1 VPLQERKPLPAS
13 PAPRPI
19 AALARRGLG
28 AVSILSLV
36 AMLLGALAGP
46 WARAPWELPLARVS
60 VLSNLLHLWV
70 PLGIG
75 LAGLELWARR
85 RRLALLHLG
94 GALALCAYFAA
105 LAEPMP
111 ALAEPAPAGE
121 AQSGAPAGQP
131 LALYNLNAGNSVAK
145 WPRVAAEIEALDPD
159 LVALEELN
167 PAMAEGLVAALG
179 SRFPYRALYP
189 LGVAGRGLLSKHP
202 IRSAALVE
210 RGGERGI
217 LECELDVHG
226 RALRIHVV
234 HLSLLAALE
243 GVAEPT
249 AQDLFDS
256 AESLLRAAREDGVPG
271 ILVGDFNSTETSA
284 IYGRLLELGLVDGY
298 RLGGGGFDF
307 SFPIGNR
314 YPFLSSPPIVRID
327 HLFLTPGL
335 SASAARLAPDAG
347 SDHLPLYARLL
358 FTPQG

>member
-1 VPLQERKPLPAS
+1 VPPPERQFP
-13 PAPRPI
+13 PAPGPWVAIGRRY
-19 AALARRGLG
+19 LA
-28 AVSILSLV
+28 AVSILSLLTL
-36 AMLLGALAGP
+36 LLGALAGP
-46 WARAPWELPLARVS
+46 WARAPWELPLARFS

-70 PLGIG
+70 PLGAG
-75 LAGLELWARR
+75 LFGLELWARR
-85 RRLALLHLG
+85 RKLALLHLG
-94 GALALCAYFAA
+94 GALGLCAYFAA
-105 LAEPMP
+105 LAEPTP
-111 ALAEPAPAGE
+111 ALAEPAPASNSGPGE
-121 AQSGAPAGQP
+121 PTGKGF
-131 LALYNLNAGNSVAK
+131 ALYNLNAGNSVAK

-217 LECELDVHG
+217 LECELEVHG

-249 AQDLFDS
+249 AQDLFAS
-256 AESLLRAAREDGVPG
+256 AESLLRAARESGVPG
-271 ILVGDFNSTETSA
+271 LLVGDFNSTETSA

-358 FTPQG
+358 FSPEG